1 MLTFGCSYGT
11 AFIVLCSRLQHSKEG
26 DGLMTGEEEDSCLI
40 RAFDLFLNS
49 LIHFVDFRENET
61 AICWE

>member
-1 MLTFGCSYGT
+1 
-11 AFIVLCSRLQHSKEG
+11 
-26 DGLMTGEEEDSCLI
+26 MTGEEEDSSLI